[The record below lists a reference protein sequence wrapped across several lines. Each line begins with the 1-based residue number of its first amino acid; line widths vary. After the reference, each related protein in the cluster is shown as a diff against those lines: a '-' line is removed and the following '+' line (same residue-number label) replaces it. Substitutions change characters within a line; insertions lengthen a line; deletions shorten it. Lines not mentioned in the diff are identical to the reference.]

1 MLTQAKL
8 KTIKP
13 LAKIARH
20 HDQHGLYLQVMPNG
34 SKYWRLKYHIRN
46 GDKRV
51 EKTLALGVYPEV
63 SLKSARENQILAR
76 QQIRQGIDPSLAK
89 RKERLTREHARANQV
104 LTLARKW
111 FDAKLPQWSQS
122 HRQRQ
127 ERLLF
132 VDLKP
137 LHQLPL
143 TELNPALI
151 MAPLNIMIDRGAI
164 ESARRALGALHQVL
178 DYGCSLGL
186 LDHNVATPIKSALP
200 KSTPQHYGAPTT
212 PQDYHAVIELIWQG
226 AGDSIVDIAL
236 KLCPLMLVR
245 PGELRQMRW
254 EQIGQDDIWRIPHP
268 EMKRRRDHWVALS
281 KQAKILIQQAR
292 LHNSNREYVFASPI
306 KPKQAISSNA
316 ILQRMRRLGIP
327 KDMGTPHGF
336 RASGRTLLDEELTFR
351 KDWIEHQLAHKVRE
365 PDGRA
370 YNRTEFLRDRKKMM
384 QKWSDYSL
392 QYVAP
397 NLAANSSVVK
407 IGRARS

>member
-1 MLTQAKL
+1 
-8 KTIKP
+8 
-13 LAKIARH
+13 
-20 HDQHGLYLQVMPNG
+20 
-34 SKYWRLKYHIRN
+34 
-46 GDKRV
+46 
-51 EKTLALGVYPEV
+51 
-63 SLKSARENQILAR
+63 
-76 QQIRQGIDPSLAK
+76 
-89 RKERLTREHARANQV
+89 
-104 LTLARKW
+104 
-111 FDAKLPQWSQS
+111 
-122 HRQRQ
+122 
-127 ERLLF
+127 
-132 VDLKP
+132 
-137 LHQLPL
+137 
-143 TELNPALI
+143 

-384 QKWSDYSL
+384 QKWSDYTL

-407 IGRARS
+407 IGRVKS